1 MQQSVSQGLCHM
13 TNILILASIY
23 RPWKDYSAL
32 FKRPESV
39 FIQSGLQL
47 LPMAFSTRRVCIDHF
62 HWRLSCFPPLFL
74 SLSFQKSQKQSYNSS
89 PKSGSDTL
97 EEKRNEKKKNA
108 GQPVSENL
116 NRETVYYFFDKPRIL
131 DFKFLTGL
139 PGHL

>member
-97 EEKRNEKKKNA
+97 EEKRNEKKRMRDSQFQK
-108 GQPVSENL
+108 
-116 NRETVYYFFDKPRIL
+116 IL
-131 DFKFLTGL
+131 IEKLCTTSSISLASSISNF
-139 PGHL
+139 